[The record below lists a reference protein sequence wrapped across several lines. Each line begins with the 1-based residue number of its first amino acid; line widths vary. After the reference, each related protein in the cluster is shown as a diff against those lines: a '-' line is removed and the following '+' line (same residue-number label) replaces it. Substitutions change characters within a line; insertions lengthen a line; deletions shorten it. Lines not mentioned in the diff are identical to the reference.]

1 MTTLMT
7 WMKRHSEV
15 LALLLVI
22 GGGLL
27 AGTALGFVL
36 IVLTNLW
43 RIW

>member
-1 MTTLMT
+1 
-7 WMKRHSEV
+7 
-15 LALLLVI
+15 VI